1 MSPRR
6 WSAHTVEWSARAGYA
21 AKGLVYLGVGGLTAS
36 TALRDG
42 SGDAEGS
49 RGALSQALGS
59 PLGTGLLIA
68 VAAGIAGY
76 VAWRFVQALLDPED
90 RGTDARALATRAVLL
105 ISGLLYASL
114 GLWVVRVLLGRASGS
129 GGEGGGGADTASAWL
144 LEQPYGRWLLA
155 AAGLAVMGYGVGE
168 WVKAVRRS
176 FEKRLRSDLN
186 GATRRWVVRCA
197 RFGLASRGIV
207 FLTTGTFLIV
217 AAWTADPDEARGLEG
232 SLEALGDTPWGPWV
246 MGVVALGLAAYGALQ
261 LIKARYRRIE
271 PPSD

>member
-6 WSAHTVEWSARAGYA
+6 WSAHTVEWAARAGYA
-21 AKGLVYLGVGGLTAS
+21 AKGLVYLGVGGITAS

-49 RGALSQALGS
+49 RGALSQALGG
-59 PLGTGLLIA
+59 PLGTALLIA

-76 VAWRFVQALLDPED
+76 VAWRLVQALLDPED

-114 GLWVVRVLLGRASGS
+114 GLWVVRVLLGRASRS

-144 LEQPYGRWLLA
+144 LQQPYGRWLLA

-176 FEKRLRSDLN
+176 FEKRMRSDLN
-186 GATRRWVVRCA
+186 GSTRRWVVRCA

-246 MGVVALGLAAYGALQ
+246 MGLVALGLAAYGALQ

-271 PPSD
+271 APSD